1 MAECDEAA
9 SPGVGTYA
17 KAAGTGLFT
26 RLATPFVAL
35 AAALKIVADIP
46 PPTTPDDTKA
56 RLATAAV
63 FGGIGTA
70 VGIVAGPFIAT
81 REATKTVRDKSQQ
94 LFERCLVARGYRP
107 PPTGIPA
114 PRVLLLVE
122 HKRTPATAVEAFRRE
137 LERRGYV
144 FGTTLEVDV
153 QWWDGPRASAGVFV
167 TPWDVVVAPS
177 GEAASAAQRV
187 LPRVPVVVAGS
198 DIDLVAAGLADSLS
212 EPRRNVTGLSLI
224 ADELNESR
232 LQLLLTALPHV
243 KRVAILTH
251 PDNAGHGAAL
261 DALARVAPS
270 VTLRRVDVRADTDLE
285 RLFRELSGD
294 GIEGSSCCRIDAC
307 GDTGTRWRRS
317 RSANGCRPSPARS
330 ASVMPAACSSFIR
343 PSTAPGARRR
353 HSWTAFSRV
362 RRWDRCRSPRWPNAT
377 WS

>member
-1 MAECDEAA
+1 MVGRSGGAISACARARIVLVLALGVSACSAVTTPVLRPPDGRPRHEISRDMAECDEAA

-26 RLATPFVAL
+26 RLATPVVAL
-35 AAALKIVADIP
+35 AVALKMVANSP
-46 PPTTPDDTKA
+46 PPTTPDETKV

-63 FGGIGTA
+63 FGGVGTA
-70 VGIVAGPFIAT
+70 VGIVGGPFIAT
-81 REATKTVRDKSQQ
+81 REATKAVRATSQQ

-212 EPRRNVTGLSLI
+212 EPRRNVTGLSLV
-224 ADELNESR
+224 ADELRCRTSSASPYS
-232 LQLLLTALPHV
+232 LIPTTPGTAL
-243 KRVAILTH
+243 RST
-251 PDNAGHGAAL
+251 
-261 DALARVAPS
+261 
-270 VTLRRVDVRADTDLE
+270 
-285 RLFRELSGD
+285 
-294 GIEGSSCCRIDAC
+294 
-307 GDTGTRWRRS
+307 RS
-317 RSANGCRPSPARS
+317 RASSPASRCGVSTSARHRS
-330 ASVMPAACSSFIR
+330 RASVPRAF
-343 PSTAPGARRR
+343 RRR
-353 HSWTAFSRV
+353 HRGHRRAAGSTLAATPGRGGVARAPRTAAGD
-362 RRWDRCRSPRWPNAT
+362 RRRGRLR
-377 WS
+377 

>member
-26 RLATPFVAL
+26 RLATPVVAL
-35 AAALKIVADIP
+35 AVALKMVANSP
-46 PPTTPDDTKA
+46 PPTTPDETKV

-63 FGGIGTA
+63 FGGVGTA
-70 VGIVAGPFIAT
+70 VGIVGGPFIAT
-81 REATKTVRDKSQQ
+81 REATKAVRDTSQQ

-212 EPRRNVTGLSLI
+212 EPRRNVTGLSLV
-224 ADELNESR
+224 ADELRCRTSSASPYS
-232 LQLLLTALPHV
+232 LIPTTPGTALRSTRSRASRPASRCGV
-243 KRVAILTH
+243 STS
-251 PDNAGHGAAL
+251 
-261 DALARVAPS
+261 APTPISS
-270 VTLRRVDVRADTDLE
+270 VCSASFPATASRA
-285 RLFRELSGD
+285 
-294 GIEGSSCCRIDAC
+294 SSCCRIDAC

-317 RSANGCRPSPARS
+317 RSANGCRRSPARS

-353 HSWTAFSRV
+353 RSWTAFSRV